1 MSDTLHDPKSSETKS
16 SGSLSPSSL
25 SPEAALLSIQ
35 DLSVGFGRT
44 NDVEVITHSVNL
56 NIQKG
61 ETLALVGESGSGKSV
76 TANAIMRLLP
86 KGATHYLSGRIVF
99 DGLDLLQCSERQLR
113 GIRGGRIG
121 MIFQEPMVSLNPLH
135 KIGRQLVE
143 TLEIHRGTRATKAK
157 ALALEWLKKVGIR
170 HPEQKVNAYPH
181 ELSGGERQ
189 RVMIAIA
196 LINEPELLIAD
207 EPTTALDV
215 SVQAQILDLL
225 KDLQKELG
233 MAMLFITHDLSIV
246 RQIADNVAVMK
257 NGDLVETGICKDV
270 FNAPKHPYTRQ
281 LIESDPKG
289 EPVPVKSESKTLI
302 ETQDLKVWFPITGG
316 IFKKVVSHVKAVTD
330 VNFKLPQGQT
340 IGLVGESGSG
350 KSTTGMAVLR
360 LLNSNGGIHFDGQA
374 IDGFDRAAMLPLR
387 RRMQVVFQDPFSAL
401 NPRMSVAQIIGEG
414 LKVHEKLTEV
424 EQDKAICDAMEEVG
438 LDPDTRFRYPNEFSG
453 GQRQRIAIARALI
466 LKPEFILLDE
476 PTSSLD
482 RTVQAQVLDLLKDLQ
497 IKYGL
502 TYLFISHD
510 LNVVKSLCHY
520 TLVLR
525 EGKVIEQGNTKQLFE
540 HPQHEYT
547 QTLVELSKVGQN

>member
-1 MSDTLHDPKSSETKS
+1 MTNTLQDNHVSSNN
-16 SGSLSPSSL
+16 
-25 SPEAALLSIQ
+25 LLDIKG
-35 DLSVGFGRT
+35 LSVGFGRT
-44 NDVEVITHSVNL
+44 NDVEVITHSINL
-56 NIQKG
+56 SIKKG

-86 KGATHYLSGRIVF
+86 KGSTHYLSGSILF
-99 DGLDLLQCSERQLR
+99 DGVDLMQCSERQLR

-143 TLEIHRGTRATKAK
+143 VLEIHRGTRTTKAK
-157 ALALEWLKKVGIR
+157 TLALEWLKKVGIR
-170 HPEQKVNAYPH
+170 HAEQKVNAYPH

-257 NGDLVETGICKDV
+257 NGDLVETGNCKEV
-270 FNAPKHPYTRQ
+270 FNAPEHPYTRQ

-289 EPVPVKSESKTLI
+289 APVPTKQDSKTLI
-302 ETQDLKVWFPITGG
+302 ETLDLKVWFPITGG

-330 VNFKLPQGQT
+330 VNFNLPQGQT

-350 KSTTGMAVLR
+350 KSTTGMAILR

-414 LKVHEKLTEV
+414 LKVHEELTEV
-424 EQDKAICDAMEEVG
+424 EQDRAICQAMEEVG
-438 LDPDTRFRYPNEFSG
+438 LDVDTRFRYPNEFSG

-525 EGKVIEQGNTKQLFE
+525 EGKVIEQGDTQQLFE
-540 HPQHEYT
+540 NPQHEYT
-547 QTLVELSKVGQN
+547 QTLVALSKIGQNQSS